1 MITPE
6 FENKLLGLVEQYPT
20 AVLKAWAIEWDRHI
34 QNNFKTAGNG
44 EWKKKYIDDG
54 RAILTG
60 KTGLLKGTTT
70 VEPDFNTMTL
80 TAGNSV
86 SYGEINQTGGKLP
99 VTEKMRKYF
108 WKQFKE
114 TKNEKWKRLALMKK
128 NYIIIPARPY
138 ITITDNLLNNFF
150 KAAEYLLNKYS

>member
-1 MITPE
+1 M
-6 FENKLLGLVEQYPT
+6 GLVQQYPA

-44 EWKKKYIDDG
+44 SWKKKYIDDG

-70 VEPDFNTMTL
+70 VEPDFNAMTL

-86 SYGEINQTGGKLP
+86 PYGEIHQTGGKLP
-99 VTEKMRKYF
+99 VTAKMREYF
-108 WKQFKE
+108 MKQYKE
-114 TKNEKWKRLALMKK
+114 TKNDKWKRLALMKK
-128 NYIIIPARPY
+128 NYITIPARPY
-138 ITITDNLLNNFF
+138 ITITDGLLNNFF
-150 KAAEYLLNKYS
+150 NAAEFLLKKYS